1 MFSDLLTYWQ
11 LFAIGFSFGFVG
23 PCLFSCAPVLVI
35 YISGKRLKWN
45 QALSDISIFLFGRL
59 LAYLLLGYLAGLSG
73 VVLRQFGGLKFLPV
87 LKIFG
92 GVIIILLALQIW
104 LGKELFFNECFCK
117 HKRLLNCG
125 SLTLLGFIMGIFPCA
140 PLLALLFEIALISK
154 SGLIGLTHSLF
165 FGLGTFISGFI
176 VIGVLSGALRLL
188 PQKFLK
194 SKLSNNIFKGV
205 CAVLLILLGLRII
218 F

>member
-11 LFAIGFSFGFVG
+11 LFAIGFSFGFAG

-45 QALSDISIFLFGRL
+45 QALSDICIFLFGRL

-73 VVLRQFGGLKFLPV
+73 VVLRQFGGLKFLPA
-87 LKIFG
+87 LKIFA
-92 GVIIILLALQIW
+92 GVIIIFLALQIW
-104 LGKELFFNECFCK
+104 LGKELFSGECLCK
-117 HKRLLNCG
+117 HKRALNCG
-125 SLTLLGFIMGIFPCA
+125 SLILLGFIMGVFPCA
-140 PLLALLFEIALISK
+140 PLLALLFEIALISR

-194 SKLSNNIFKGV
+194 SRLSNNIFKGV